1 MASIS
6 NLLKELESLAL
17 QLNIKIRYEK
27 TTAKG
32 GLCKLDDQYMIII
45 DKKAKDD
52 YKAHII
58 AKSLK
63 QFDLSNVHLK
73 PKLRE
78 FIDEA

>member
-1 MASIS
+1 M
-6 NLLKELESLAL
+6 KELENLSL
-17 QLNIKIRYEK
+17 QLNIKVRYEK

-32 GLCKLDDQYMIII
+32 GLCKLNDQYMIII
-45 DKKAKDD
+45 DRKAKDD
-52 YKAHII
+52 YKAQVI

-73 PKLRE
+73 PKIRE